1 MSRKTTM
8 RVITTSDGKARCY
21 HCGRPFERHPEVV
34 RREELHAK
42 LCAIENDDLAAR
54 VFHYHRTLQ
63 AEFDS
68 MEKVYVESS
77 GYSIPDMGIV
87 RFEGA
92 TIHLEPG
99 ASRER
104 MMEEIERHVLPS
116 IKEDI
121 LRALDP
127 CPKLPETP
135 IDPSKIRRYDPT
147 WCPST
152 PSVAELYPSGYVRHE
167 DGSVDAL

>member
-1 MSRKTTM
+1 
-8 RVITTSDGKARCY
+8 
-21 HCGRPFERHPEVV
+21 
-34 RREELHAK
+34 
-42 LCAIENDDLAAR
+42 
-54 VFHYHRTLQ
+54 
-63 AEFDS
+63 
-68 MEKVYVESS
+68 MEKVWVESS

-104 MMEEIERHVLPS
+104 MMEEIERHVLPF
-116 IKEDI
+116 IKKDM
-121 LRALDP
+121 LGALESRP
-127 CPKLPETP
+127 MLPETP
-135 IDPSKIRRYDPT
+135 IDPSTIRRFDPT

-152 PSVAELYPSGYVRHE
+152 PSVVELYPSGYVRHE